1 MVHQVEIPESFLVTL
16 SVYGNMGDGDLPKVM
31 QLWAERECARLGL
44 TDKVKTE
51 RENRYQ
57 ELKRR
62 VTNIMGS
69 DTVDRLER
77 FSAALAKATNSGRS
91 EGGHHDE

>member
-1 MVHQVEIPESFLVTL
+1 MVHQVEVPEQFLVTL

-31 QLWAERECARLGL
+31 QVWAERECARLGL
-44 TDKVKTE
+44 ADKVRVE
-51 RENRYQ
+51 RESRYQ

-69 DTVDRLER
+69 GTVDRLER
-77 FSAALAKATNSGRS
+77 FGAALAEATNSRK
-91 EGGHHDE
+91 E